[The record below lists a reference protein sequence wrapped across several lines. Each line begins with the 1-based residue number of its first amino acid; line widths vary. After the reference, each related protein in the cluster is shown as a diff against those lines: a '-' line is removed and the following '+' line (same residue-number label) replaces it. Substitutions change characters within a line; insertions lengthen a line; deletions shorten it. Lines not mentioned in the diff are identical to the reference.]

1 VSDEKTITEIRVRN
15 EHLREINEP
24 AHWIYLLGVLVGGL
38 ALMLFLLAMLGG
50 GA

>member
-24 AHWIYLLGVLVGGL
+24 AHWLYLFGVLLGAL
-38 ALMLFLLAMLGG
+38 ALMVLLIAILGG
-50 GA
+50 S

>member
-24 AHWIYLLGVLVGGL
+24 AHWLYLLGVLLGAL
-38 ALMLFLLAMLGG
+38 ALMVLLIAILGG
-50 GA
+50 S